1 MPPTSLLK
9 QSFWKQ
15 PLLHFLLIGGLIF
28 VAYGFN
34 AEPEVAEP
42 ADGPGK
48 QIVVDREAL
57 LNFMQYQAQAFDAAF
72 FAERFD
78 AMAAD
83 EVAALIQDYVRE
95 EVLYREAL
103 QMNMDEGDYIIRQ
116 RLVEKVEFVLEN
128 LAAPSSPPTS
138 AELQAWYQQRRDD
151 YRVDAVY
158 SFTHI
163 FFDARQADARARAGA
178 LLAQGNDLV
187 AEQAAEYG
195 DRFPFLQNYEG
206 RTRDFVVNNFSAA
219 FVDALDELTP
229 ADRWQGPLESR
240 YGQHLVL
247 LHSRTEPYTPA
258 LQDIRA
264 QVLAD
269 YEYEA
274 LMRSREAAE
283 AEVVAA
289 YEVTVALD
297 QEESRE

>member
-1 MPPTSLLK
+1 MTPTSLL
-9 QSFWKQ
+9 KQ

-34 AEPEVAEP
+34 AEPDVVEP
-42 ADGPGK
+42 EADLGK

-57 LNFMQYQAQAFDAAF
+57 LNFMQYQAQAFDAGL
-72 FAERFD
+72 FAERLD

-95 EVLYREAL
+95 EVLYREA
-103 QMNMDEGDYIIRQ
+103 QKMNMDEGDYIIRQ
-116 RLVEKVEFVLEN
+116 RLVEKVEFLLEN
-128 LAAPSSPPTS
+128 LAATSSPPTD
-138 AELQAWYQQRRDD
+138 AELQAWYQERLDD

-158 SFTHI
+158 DFTHI
-163 FFDARQADARARAGA
+163 FFDARQGGIDAARARAEA
-178 LLAQGNDLV
+178 LLAESNDFP
-187 AEQAAEYG
+187 AEQAEQHG
-195 DRFPFLQNYEG
+195 DRFPFLQNYAG

-219 FVDALDELTP
+219 FVDALDELAP
-229 ADRWQGPLESR
+229 AERWQGPLESR

-247 LHSRTEPYTPA
+247 LQGRTEPFTPP

-269 YEYEA
+269 YRYEA
-274 LMRSREAAE
+274 LIRSREAAE
-283 AEVVAA
+283 EEVVAG

-297 QEESRE
+297 QDEPRE